1 MSKAVPLTSE
11 FLLLSIFKKF
21 GISSPFLALPVYI
34 YILFLFSYSML
45 SRKHLEGWVSG
56 AWLTDAPR
64 SSRKGINQHSE
75 GKCTR
80 TILRR
85 GVIALLQRPKHDL
98 TLYLATCSCP
108 TRHHSITLA
117 SNSNNIS
124 SNRDRDHG
132 SCSLGTQITEGC

>member
-1 MSKAVPLTSE
+1 MCQKQFPSPLSFFFCQ
-11 FLLLSIFKKF
+11 FLKSSGFLHLF
-21 GISSPFLALPVYI
+21 SPFLFI

-45 SRKHLEGWVSG
+45 SRKHLKGWVLG

-64 SSRKGINQHSE
+64 SSRKGINQHSV

-132 SCSLGTQITEGC
+132 SCSFGTQITEGC